1 MYQSYSFPN
10 SSFRDNVCIITSQKF
25 TWYNDISITG
35 CAVPQTD
42 DTDIHV
48 NPRIAACFTIVVSL
62 KALAQATHKC
72 LMVFIINIST
82 AKVIVR

>member
-1 MYQSYSFPN
+1 MTFP
-10 SSFRDNVCIITSQKF
+10 SD
-25 TWYNDISITG
+25 
-35 CAVPQTD
+35 CAVLQTD

-48 NPRIAACFTIVVSL
+48 NPWIVAHFTMVVSL

-72 LMVFIINIST
+72 LMVFIINISA